1 MIFLFYFV
9 LAINLIKKNSRN
21 QIQILNNFYNLYQNE
36 NSNIIDLN
44 ENDFEKN
51 SPNSKKDIN
60 NNEKL
65 KKINEE
71 SNYIDSLIKI
81 INDKLSNNVK
91 DYKDEKEFDNISLVE
106 KDLISLI
113 PDRFNCTNLLVI
125 KSESGINV
133 EQILAKDQ
141 KNKEQKKI
149 NIEMLKSVSQSN
161 DISPLSYSNKSCIT
175 SKNNTPLTLIDIDL
189 KKEKKDKVEK
199 VSINNKDI
207 INENI
212 INKVNYSDDINEE
225 KKDSIDADFSL
236 YDDASNFERFID
248 YFNSDLQ

>member
-1 MIFLFYFV
+1 M

-161 DISPLSYSNKSCIT
+161 NISPLSYSNKSCIT

-199 VSINNKDI
+199 ISTNNKDI

-212 INKVNYSDDINEE
+212 INKVSYIDDINEE

>member
-1 MIFLFYFV
+1 M

-91 DYKDEKEFDNISLVE
+91 DNKNEKEFDNISLVE

-133 EQILAKDQ
+133 EQILAKDL

-161 DISPLSYSNKSCIT
+161 NISPLSYSNKSCIT

-199 VSINNKDI
+199 ISTNNKDI

-212 INKVNYSDDINEE
+212 INKVSYIDDINEE

>member
-1 MIFLFYFV
+1 M

-36 NSNIIDLN
+36 NSNIIDLK

-60 NNEKL
+60 SNERL

-71 SNYIDSLIKI
+71 NNYIDSLIKI
-81 INDKLSNNVK
+81 LNDKLSNNVK
-91 DYKDEKEFDNISLVE
+91 DCKDEKEFDNISLVE

-133 EQILAKDQ
+133 EQILAKGL
-141 KNKEQKKI
+141 KNKKHKKL
-149 NIEMLKSVSQSN
+149 NKSDSQSKN
-161 DISPLSYSNKSCIT
+161 IPPFSYSNESYIT
-175 SKNNTPLTLIDIDL
+175 SNNNTPLTLINIDL
-189 KKEKKDKVEK
+189 KKEKKDEVEK
-199 VSINNKDI
+199 LSNNNKDI
-207 INENI
+207 IHENI
-212 INKVNYSDDINEE
+212 INKVRVIDDINEE

>member
-1 MIFLFYFV
+1 M